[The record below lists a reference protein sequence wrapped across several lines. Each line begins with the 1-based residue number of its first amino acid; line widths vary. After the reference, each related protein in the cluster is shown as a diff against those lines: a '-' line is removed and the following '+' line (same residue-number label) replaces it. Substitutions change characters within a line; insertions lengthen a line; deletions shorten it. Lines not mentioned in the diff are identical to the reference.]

1 MGSLGSCISVST
13 MNNFT
18 PSFAIPAQFFLGDM
32 LMFFLLGGA
41 TSLIIKIEKWKKTW
55 KTTILCFLFLE
66 RYTALF
72 FQGGEVGCS
81 LLGRETSLRLPF
93 EQ

>member
-1 MGSLGSCISVST
+1 MSQTSLLHSRSQ
-13 MNNFT
+13 
-18 PSFAIPAQFFLGDM
+18 PSFFLGDM

-41 TSLIIKIEKWKKTW
+41 TSLRIKIETWKKN
-55 KTTILCFLFLE
+55 LEDDHPLLPFLE

-81 LLGRETSLRLPF
+81 LLGRETSLRSPF
-93 EQ
+93 VSMGVV